1 MTWMERLIIEKVAED
16 KHSASDRPAHYEGQM
31 SPGLTGHYDRDL
43 REKAGMHTPPPLPE
57 NMGLEGE
64 FDQGGLAKRV
74 ALALDHSSVAD
85 VESLQIVQRG
95 SMIEFRGE
103 SPNRSVL
110 DQVVKIAAQIDGV
123 KHIETDQVAIAP

>member
-1 MTWMERLIIEKVAED
+1 MTWMERLTVEPVVEK

-43 REKAGMHTPPPLPE
+43 REKAGIHTPPPPPE

-64 FDQGGLAKRV
+64 FDLGGLAKRV
-74 ALALDHSSVAD
+74 ALALDQSSVANVD
-85 VESLQIVQRG
+85 TLQIVQRG

-103 SPNRSVL
+103 SPDQSVL
-110 DQVVKIAAQIDGV
+110 DQVIKITAQIDGV
-123 KHIETDQVAIAP
+123 KRIETDQVAIAP